1 MLPRQKQDIFRQT
14 QDKHHSRLP
23 AGHQI
28 VLIRPAERYFRGKTR
43 GAQSAGYWSLQCAIS
58 SSAAKRSMIAISF
71 RDVLQII
78 PISLLEEA
86 GRFMISFWPVVA
98 IVLLIVV
105 LLVVR
110 SVLSRRRKPP
120 LPEPDLRI
128 DLESFHPEPPPE
140 SPGLEFFG
148 LPVRLV
154 VLVLAPAGRDGIL
167 PPTDQRNELFES
179 IVPGLAE
186 VVQVHRPLVVTW
198 PPQLSAQGFIHRYF
212 QNVRLPGDRG
222 RGTPW
227 CSAAGPARSS
237 GQVFLV
243 GMTCYAVRPNH
254 FSQEVIQH
262 EGDWYRL
269 FRVTFRS

>member
-1 MLPRQKQDIFRQT
+1 MSWP
-14 QDKHHSRLP
+14 
-23 AGHQI
+23 
-28 VLIRPAERYFRGKTR
+28 
-43 GAQSAGYWSLQCAIS
+43 IS
-58 SSAAKRSMIAISF
+58 EPSMIVISF
-71 RDVLQII
+71 QHVLQMI
-78 PISLLEEA
+78 PISFLEEA
-86 GRFMISFWPVVA
+86 GQFMMSFWPIVV
-98 IVLLIVV
+98 ILLLIVV
-105 LLVVR
+105 LLGVR
-110 SVLSRRRKPP
+110 SIFFRRRKPS

-128 DLESFHPEPPPE
+128 DLDSLHPEPPPE

-154 VLVLAPAGRDGIL
+154 VLVLAPAGREGVL
-167 PPTDQRNELFES
+167 PPTDQRHELFES

-186 VVQVHRPLVVTW
+186 VVQVHRPLLVTW

-212 QNVRLPGDRG
+212 QNVRLPGNQG

-227 CSAAGPARSS
+227 CSAAGPARCS

>member
-1 MLPRQKQDIFRQT
+1 MIVVSFR
-14 QDKHHSRLP
+14 H
-23 AGHQI
+23 
-28 VLIRPAERYFRGKTR
+28 VLQMFP
-43 GAQSAGYWSLQCAIS
+43 
-58 SSAAKRSMIAISF
+58 ISF
-71 RDVLQII
+71 
-78 PISLLEEA
+78 LEEA
-86 GRFMISFWPVVA
+86 GRLAMSFWPLVA
-98 IVLLIVV
+98 IFVLIVVV
-105 LLVVR
+105 LLVR
-110 SVLSRRRKPP
+110 SILFRRRRPP

-128 DLESFHPEPPPE
+128 DLDSLHPEPPPE
-140 SPGLEFFG
+140 SPAFEFFG

-154 VLVLAPAGRDGIL
+154 VLVLAPAGREGVL
-167 PPTDQRNELFES
+167 PPQDQWNDLFEAV
-179 IVPGLAE
+179 VPGLAE
-186 VVQVHRPLVVTW
+186 VVRVHRPLVVTW

-227 CSAAGPARSS
+227 CSAAGPARRS

-269 FRVTFRS
+269 CRVTFRS